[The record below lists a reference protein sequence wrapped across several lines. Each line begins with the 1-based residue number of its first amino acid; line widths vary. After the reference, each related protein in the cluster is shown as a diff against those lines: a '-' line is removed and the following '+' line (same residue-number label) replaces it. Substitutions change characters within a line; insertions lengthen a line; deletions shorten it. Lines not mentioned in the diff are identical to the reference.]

1 MKQLSLK
8 SVVASAI
15 AAGTFTNTTE
25 GAVFEHGGIS
35 VKGEY
40 FDRVNGG
47 EWQQSLNLVVNEGLA
62 HILNVALGTKAKAAN
77 YYLALFSGATAPTPS
92 WTAASFAS
100 VASEIVSNTEGY
112 TNATRPVWTP
122 AEASGNSIDN
132 MVTAASLTIATS
144 STLTVTGAALLTAAA
159 KGATTGVLVS
169 ATKYA
174 APRQFQ
180 NGDIYEVGYRLS
192 LTV

>member
-1 MKQLSLK
+1 MSQLHLK

-15 AAGTFTNTTE
+15 AAGTFASTAD
-25 GAVFEHGGIS
+25 GAIFEHGGIS

-47 EWQQSLNLVVNEGLA
+47 EWERSWNLVVNEGLA
-62 HILNVALGTKAKAAN
+62 HILNIALGSKAKSAN
-77 YYLALFSGATAPTPS
+77 YYLALFSGATAPTPT

-122 AEASGNSIDN
+122 AEATGNSIDN

-144 STLTVTGAALLTAAA
+144 STLTVTGAALLTSSA

-174 APRQFQ
+174 TPRQFQ

>member
-1 MKQLSLK
+1 MKNSNLK
-8 SVVASAI
+8 TVVAAAI
-15 AAGTFTNTTE
+15 AAGTVETTAD
-25 GAVFEHGGIS
+25 GAIFKHGGIS

-47 EWQQSLNLVVNEGLA
+47 EWTRTENLVVNEGLA
-62 HILNVALGTKAKAAN
+62 HILNVALGTKAKSAN
-77 YYLALFSGATAPTPS
+77 YYLALFSGATAPTAT
-92 WTAASFAS
+92 WTAANFAS

-132 MVTAASLTIATS
+132 MVTAASLTIATA
-144 STLTVTGAALLTAAA
+144 STLTVTGAALLTASA

>member
-1 MKQLSLK
+1 MKQVNLK

-15 AAGTFTNTTE
+15 AAGTFTDTTN
-25 GAVFEHGGIS
+25 GTVFEHGGFS

-47 EWQQSLNLVVNEGLA
+47 EWVRNENLVVNEGLA
-62 HILNVALGTKAKAAN
+62 HILNVALGTKAKSAN
-77 YYLALFSGATAPTPS
+77 YYLALFSGATAPTPT

-122 AEASGNSIDN
+122 AEATVNSIDN